1 MIESGTN
8 GSPGKA
14 KPFISNKGNKTMTKT
29 ISIAVFI
36 IVGLFMTPFSA
47 HAQVYKWIDDKGD
60 VHFTDDY
67 SSIPEKYRPVAE
79 TQRPPK
85 EPPPASVEKKPAPAP
100 APKLSEPPVQKTQA
114 VQKKPQELSEVFE
127 GVVSKLDDFARSFVV
142 TDKANKE
149 RTMSFRISE
158 DTKIIDEL
166 RKEVAFDELRRRVET
181 NPSTGITVTVKY
193 TREKDDIHTTSVTL
207 HGKQDFDG
215 RDSRKT
221 PRPPK
226 PSR

>member
-1 MIESGTN
+1 
-8 GSPGKA
+8 
-14 KPFISNKGNKTMTKT
+14 MTKT
-29 ISIAVFI
+29 ISTAAFTI
-36 IVGLFMTPFSA
+36 IIIGLFITPFSA

-67 SSIPEKYRPVAE
+67 SSIPEKYRSVAE
-79 TQRPPK
+79 TQQPPK
-85 EPPPASVEKKPAPAP
+85 EPPPAIVEKKTAPAP
-100 APKLSEPPVQKTQA
+100 YPKVSEPPVQKTP
-114 VQKKPQELSEVFE
+114 VVLKTPEPVPEVFE
-127 GVVSKLDDFARSFVV
+127 GKVIKLDDFARSFVV

-215 RDSRKT
+215 GNIQKPPSPPKPPKP
-221 PRPPK
+221 PRPP
-226 PSR
+226 RQ

>member
-1 MIESGTN
+1 
-8 GSPGKA
+8 
-14 KPFISNKGNKTMTKT
+14 MTKT

-36 IVGLFMTPFSA
+36 IVGLLMTPFSVS
-47 HAQVYKWIDDKGD
+47 AQVYKWIDDKGD

-79 TQRPPK
+79 TQRALK
-85 EPPPASVEKKPAPAP
+85 ETPPASVESKPAPAS
-100 APKLSEPPVQKTQA
+100 APKVTEPPVQKTPVA
-114 VQKKPQELSEVFE
+114 QKKPQPVPEVFE
-127 GVVSKLDDFARSFVV
+127 GVVIKLDDFGKSFVAR
-142 TDKANKE
+142 DKADKE
-149 RTMSFRISE
+149 RTMSFRISA

-193 TREKDDIHTTSVTL
+193 TRDGDDIHTTSITL

-215 RDSRKT
+215 RNTQKP
-221 PRPPK
+221 PRPPN
-226 PSR
+226 PPRPPRPPR